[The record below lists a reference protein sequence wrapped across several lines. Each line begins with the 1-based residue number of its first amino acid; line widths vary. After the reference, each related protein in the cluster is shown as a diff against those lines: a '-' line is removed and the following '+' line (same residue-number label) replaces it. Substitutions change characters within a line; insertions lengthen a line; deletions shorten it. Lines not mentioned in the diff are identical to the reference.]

1 MGRIPESEIYAA
13 FVRMYNKLKCNEAVV
28 LRPALAQLDGLN
40 AALQRGA
47 PAMLEVN
54 RAIADA
60 SDQCYKLT
68 VLQTRG
74 LLDAD
79 TCAARLRDVN
89 ARLAALRRER
99 RRLLQNEDLEDMMEA
114 LRRAADIIQAGP
126 DRLDGF
132 DGDLFA
138 DLVESITAE
147 SQTRLRFRLQGGIE
161 LAEQLREVSR

>member
-13 FVRMYNKLKCNEAVV
+13 FVRMYNKLKHNEAII
-28 LRPALAQLDGLN
+28 LKPALTQLDDLN
-40 AALQRGA
+40 AAVQRGN

-79 TCAARLRDVN
+79 TCGAKLRDVN
-89 ARLAALRRER
+89 ARLAELRRER
-99 RRLLQNEDLEDMMEA
+99 RRLLQNEDLEDVMET
-114 LRRAADIIQAGP
+114 LHQTADTVQAGP
-126 DRLDGF
+126 DQLDSF
-132 DGDLFA
+132 DEIMFT
-138 DLVESITAE
+138 DLVEKITAE
-147 SQTRLRFRLQGGIE
+147 SQTRLRFRLRGGIE
-161 LAEQLREVSR
+161 LTEQLREVSR